1 MQAALRAQAYNVRE
15 DHMMNADL
23 HCHSVVSD
31 GTLTPEAL
39 AQRAKL
45 NGVELWALTD
55 HDEVGGQARALA
67 AARACGLPYLTG
79 TEISVT
85 FANQTV
91 HIVGLG
97 FDPLNTALLEGLRRT
112 RGGRGERAQEMS
124 QGLAQVGIRGCYE
137 GALKYVGNPEL
148 ISRTH
153 FARYLVESGVC
164 KDTPEVFRKYLTEG
178 KPGFVPH
185 RWARLQEA
193 VQWITG
199 AGGIAVIAHP
209 ARYAFSPNEEYALF
223 TEFKAHGGQA
233 VEVVTGSHSS
243 QEAIRYAETAQEFDL
258 AASRGS
264 DFHSPDESHTDL
276 GQLPLLPGQLT
287 PVWELLSDRIQ

>member
-1 MQAALRAQAYNVRE
+1 ML
-15 DHMMNADL
+15 NADL
-23 HCHSVVSD
+23 HCHSTVSD
-31 GTLTPEAL
+31 GTLTPEVL
-39 AQRAKL
+39 AERAKA
-45 NGVELWALTD
+45 NGVELWSLTD
-55 HDEVGGQARALA
+55 HDEVGGQARALH
-67 AARACGLPYLTG
+67 AARTLGMKYLTG

-85 FANQTV
+85 FAGQTV

-97 FDPLNTALLEGLRRT
+97 FDHTNAALVDGLRRT

-124 QGLAQVGIRGCYE
+124 EGLAKVGIQGAYE

-153 FARYLVESGVC
+153 FARFLVEAGVC
-164 KDTPEVFRKYLTEG
+164 RDTPEVFRKYLTDG

-185 RWARLQEA
+185 RWARLQDA
-193 VQWITG
+193 VQWITD

-209 ARYAFSPNEEYALF
+209 ARYSFTPNEEYALF
-223 TEFKAHGGQA
+223 TEFKAHGGRG
-233 VEVVTGSHSS
+233 VEVVTGSHSA
-243 QEAIRYAETAQEFDL
+243 QEAVRYGETALEFGL

-276 GQLPLLPGQLT
+276 GALPPLSSKLT
-287 PVWELLSDRIQ
+287 PVWDLLADRIQ

>member
-1 MQAALRAQAYNVRE
+1 MNSIL
-15 DHMMNADL
+15 NADL
-23 HCHSVVSD
+23 HCHSVISD

-39 AQRAKL
+39 AERAKA

-55 HDEVGGQARALA
+55 HDEVGGQDRAMA
-67 AARACGLPYLTG
+67 AARTQGLPYLTG
-79 TEISVT
+79 TEISIT
-85 FANQTV
+85 FADKTV

-97 FDPLNTALLEGLRRT
+97 FDAHNTQLVEGLRRT

-124 QGLAQVGIRGCYE
+124 EGLAKVGIQGAYQ
-137 GALKYVGNPEL
+137 GALQFAGNPEL

-153 FARYLVESGVC
+153 FARFLVETGVC
-164 KDTPEVFRKYLTEG
+164 SDTSEVFRKFLTEG

-199 AGGIAVIAHP
+199 AGGVAVIAHP
-209 ARYAFSPNEEYALF
+209 ARYGFSPNEEYALF
-223 TEFKAHGGQA
+223 SEFKAHGGRA

-243 QEAIRYAETAQEFDL
+243 QEAVRYAETALEFDL

-264 DFHSPDESHTDL
+264 DFHSPDESRVDL
-276 GQLPLLPGQLT
+276 GHLPPLPAHLK
-287 PVWELLSDRIQ
+287 PVWSLLSERIQ

>member
-1 MQAALRAQAYNVRE
+1 MNTIL
-15 DHMMNADL
+15 NADL
-23 HCHSVVSD
+23 HCHSVISD

-39 AQRAKL
+39 AERAKA

-55 HDEVGGQARALA
+55 HDEVGGQDRALA
-67 AARACGLPYLTG
+67 AARAQGLPYLTG
-79 TEISVT
+79 TEISIT
-85 FANQTV
+85 FADKTV

-97 FDPLNTALLEGLRRT
+97 FDAHNTNLVEGLRRT
-112 RGGRGERAQEMS
+112 RGGRGDRAQEMS
-124 QGLAQVGIRGCYE
+124 DGLAKVGIHGAYQ
-137 GALKYVGNPEL
+137 GALQYAGNPEL

-153 FARYLVESGVC
+153 FARHLVETGVC
-164 KDTPEVFRKYLTEG
+164 SDTSEVFRKFLTDG

-199 AGGIAVIAHP
+199 AGGVAVIAHP
-209 ARYAFSPNEEYALF
+209 ARYGFSPNEEYALF
-223 TEFKAHGGQA
+223 SEFKAHGGRA

-243 QEAIRYAETAQEFDL
+243 QEAVRYAETALEFDL

-264 DFHSPDESHTDL
+264 DFHSPDESRIDL
-276 GQLPLLPGQLT
+276 GTLPLLPGQLT
-287 PVWELLSDRIQ
+287 PVWELLVDRIQ

>member
-1 MQAALRAQAYNVRE
+1 VNALT
-15 DHMMNADL
+15 NADL

-39 AQRAKL
+39 AERAKA
-45 NGVELWALTD
+45 NGVDLWALTD
-55 HDEVGGQARALA
+55 HDEIDGQARALA
-67 AARACGLPYLTG
+67 AARAQGMRYLTG

-97 FDPLNTALLEGLRRT
+97 FDAHNTALAEGLRRT
-112 RGGRGERAQEMS
+112 RGGRRERALEMS
-124 QGLAQVGIRGCYE
+124 DGLAKVGIHGAYE

-153 FARYLVESGVC
+153 FARFLVETGAC
-164 KDTPEVFRKYLTEG
+164 KETAEVFRKYLTEG
-178 KPGFVPH
+178 KPGYVPH
-185 RWARLQEA
+185 RWARLQDA
-193 VQWITG
+193 VQWVTE
-199 AGGIAVIAHP
+199 AGGMAVIAHP
-209 ARYAFSPNEEYALF
+209 ARYGFTPNEEYALF
-223 TEFKAHGGQA
+223 SEFKAHGGRG

-243 QEAIRYAETAQEFDL
+243 QDAVRYAETALEFDL

-264 DFHSPDESHTDL
+264 DFHSPTESRIDL
-276 GQLPLLPGQLT
+276 GTLPMLPGKLT
-287 PVWELLSDRIQ
+287 PVWELLADRIQ

>member
-1 MQAALRAQAYNVRE
+1 MNTIL
-15 DHMMNADL
+15 NADL
-23 HCHSVVSD
+23 HCHSVISD

-39 AQRAKL
+39 AERAKA

-55 HDEVGGQARALA
+55 HDEVGGQDRAMA
-67 AARACGLPYLTG
+67 AARTQGLPYLTG
-79 TEISVT
+79 TEISIT
-85 FANQTV
+85 FADKTV

-97 FDPLNTALLEGLRRT
+97 FDAHNTQLVEGLRRT

-124 QGLAQVGIRGCYE
+124 EGLAKVGIQGAYQ
-137 GALKYVGNPEL
+137 GALQYAGNPEL

-153 FARYLVESGVC
+153 FARFLVETGVC
-164 KDTPEVFRKYLTEG
+164 SDTSEVFRKFLTEG

-199 AGGIAVIAHP
+199 AGGVAVIAHP
-209 ARYAFSPNEEYALF
+209 ARYGFSPNEEYALF
-223 TEFKAHGGQA
+223 SEFKAHGGRA

-243 QEAIRYAETAQEFDL
+243 QEAVRYAETALEFDL

-264 DFHSPDESHTDL
+264 DFHSPDESRIDL
-276 GQLPLLPGQLT
+276 GTLPLLPGQLT
-287 PVWELLSDRIQ
+287 PVWDLLLDRIQ